1 MYVKIYLITPPELI
15 FESSIFRNNGILIQS
30 ALNWKEIC
38 WKEQRE
44 KGRVD
49 ASLTFVEIVKFA
61 MSFWCCSW
69 CWLLEFPSFISR
81 NLESQFNSESVF
93 CWGHPGTLWC
103 LTGAAGTGARSMAR
117 GWWCRSSSS
126 KGLANELKTSL
137 KDFSQLCLLCWETY
151 RFLKSALRNN
161 ISFQWH
167 NYL

>member
-61 MSFWCCSW
+61 VSFWCCSW

-81 NLESQFNSESVF
+81 NLESQFNSESKCFAEATPAPSGV
-93 CWGHPGTLWC
+93 WLVQLALGQ
-103 LTGAAGTGARSMAR
+103 GARPEA
-117 GWWCRSSSS
+117 G
-126 KGLANELKTSL
+126 GAEAAALKAWQMS
-137 KDFSQLCLLCWETY
+137 
-151 RFLKSALRNN
+151 
-161 ISFQWH
+161 
-167 NYL
+167 